1 VSARSDKTSP
11 ITDPDAAQRF
21 DLSSRIL
28 RFTLLIGCT
37 QYLFVAALLKVT
49 TSLPL
54 AADVLLALAGMVYQL
69 GLIRYFA
76 RLHRARLSHFTD
88 PMTGERQVP
97 GGRLP
102 LPRTLRRAPW
112 VFVLAE
118 IAVLMVLPARPGS
131 VPRPTV
137 HFQPGQRTATMQPQ
151 SPGTCQIAPPQVH
164 FPIGEWTATETI
176 LTTNAIDACA
186 GERLVRPWDFR
197 RVCDA
202 GSCRTSLY
210 TASYYGT
217 VAATVMPD
225 GGNRYIATF
234 PPSTTPC
241 PPRPGEDIR
250 TNREYATLT
259 LWWSSHRQILHGLSR
274 AYQVGP
280 CGGGQDETSSYVVTR
295 TNPAASPPA
304 EGP

>member
-1 VSARSDKTSP
+1 M
-11 ITDPDAAQRF
+11 
-21 DLSSRIL
+21 
-28 RFTLLIGCT
+28 
-37 QYLFVAALLKVT
+37 
-49 TSLPL
+49 
-54 AADVLLALAGMVYQL
+54 LLALGGMVYQL

-88 PMTGERQVP
+88 PMTGELQIP

-112 VFVLAE
+112 VFVFAE
-118 IAVLMVLPARPGS
+118 IAVLMVLPARANS
-131 VPRPTV
+131 VPRP
-137 HFQPGQRTATMQPQ
+137 PGQMTATIQPQ
-151 SPGTCQIAPPQVH
+151 RPGTCQIAPPQVR
-164 FPIGEWTATETI
+164 FATGEWTATETI

-197 RVCDA
+197 RVCNA
-202 GSCRTSLY
+202 ESCKTSLY

-217 VAATVMPD
+217 LAATIVPD
-225 GGNRYIATF
+225 GGNRYVATF

-241 PPRPGEDIR
+241 PHRPGEDIR
-250 TNREYATLT
+250 ANREYKTLT

-280 CGGGQDETSSYVVTR
+280 CGGGQGETSSYVVTR
-295 TNPAASPPA
+295 TSPAANPPA